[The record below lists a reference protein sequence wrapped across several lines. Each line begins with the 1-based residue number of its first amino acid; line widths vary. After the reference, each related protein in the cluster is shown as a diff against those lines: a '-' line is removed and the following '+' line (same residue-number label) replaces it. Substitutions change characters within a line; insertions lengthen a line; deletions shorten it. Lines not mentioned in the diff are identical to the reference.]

1 MLSGATLLL
10 SRACLYLS
18 GEYMLMS
25 NELYYRRAETKGARQ
40 QNESDPYP

>member
-1 MLSGATLLL
+1 MTAQKGGPYSWVGSKVTILSGATFLL

-25 NELYYRRAETKGARQ
+25 N
-40 QNESDPYP
+40 